1 MLQIA
6 ICDDETAQCSLLES
20 YVREW
25 ERLRRQEADIALVGN
40 GEQLLFH
47 WEERRRDI
55 LLLDIDMP
63 GGDGLSLARRLRS
76 QGEDVQIVFVTG
88 LAEYALEGYDV
99 DAVSYLIKPVEKER
113 LFACLDKALARC
125 GREAPTLLLDT
136 PGGMARV
143 RVRDICYL
151 ESDAHDTWVH
161 CAGEKEPVRC
171 RAGIRQVEERLEQQG
186 ESFFELHF
194 FKIHRSYLVN
204 LAYVNRI
211 ERKEAVMDSGE
222 ALPVARNRWEALNRA
237 YLDYYRGRWEEGG

>member
-6 ICDDETAQCSLLES
+6 ICDDETAQRSLLES

-25 ERLRRQEADIALVGN
+25 ERLRQQEVDIALVEN
-40 GEQLLFH
+40 AEQFLFH

-55 LLLDIDMP
+55 MLLDIDMP
-63 GGDGLSLARRLRS
+63 GADGLSLARRLRS
-76 QGEDVQIVFVTG
+76 QGEDVQIIFVTG

-113 LFACLDKALARC
+113 LFACLDKACGRC
-125 GREAPTLLLDT
+125 GQEAPVLLLDT

-161 CAGEKEPVRC
+161 CTGEKEPIRC
-171 RAGIRQVEERLEQQG
+171 RVGIRQLEERLGQQG
-186 ESFFELHF
+186 ESSFKLSF

-211 ERKEAVMDSGE
+211 EKKEAVMDGGE
-222 ALPVARNRWEALNRA
+222 ALPVARSKWEALNQA
-237 YLDYYRGRWEEGG
+237 YLDYYRGRWEEG